1 MGLAEAGRRGTRRR
15 TRELMSLLSRLFHRS
30 KSKSPQ
36 ASDIQNAIWDY
47 LNDPNR
53 KTPWGWNTADAKKL
67 EAIWTSNRFPK
78 PSVTITEKG
87 EVFVC
92 PELARELEK
101 PGNEGVTELL
111 LDMGWTYPTEPR

>member
-1 MGLAEAGRRGTRRR
+1 
-15 TRELMSLLSRLFHRS
+15 MSLLSRLLHRN
-30 KSKSPQ
+30 KSQEPQ
-36 ASDIQNAIWDY
+36 ASDFENAIWNY

-53 KTPWGWNTADAKKL
+53 KTPWGWNTADVQKL
-67 EAIWTSNRFPK
+67 ETLWSSNRFPK
-78 PSVTITEKG
+78 PSVTFTEKG

-111 LDMGWTYPTEPR
+111 VHMGRTHPRDQR